1 MLKNQSV
8 FNNKNKGIKREI
20 LFLALPAI
28 LSNITVPLMGLCDTT
43 IAGHLGSPLYLAA
56 IAVGTMMANVIFWL
70 FGFLR
75 MGTTG
80 LTAKAYGSKNVTETC
95 RIFSRAFYLG
105 IGAGIIILMVSPLLC
120 NLLLFLLSPKEEVR
134 LLAIDYFRIVI
145 FGAPAQLATMA
156 VTGWFIGM
164 QNTTRPMIVAIS
176 TNLINIVASLLG
188 VFYFKVGFIGIPTGT
203 LIANWLGLIVAII
216 LALPLSDSRLF
227 RSPISVWKGG
237 GVGRF
242 FKVSTDLFFRSACIM
257 IVSMLVTSIGARLG
271 SDILAANAVIM
282 QFFIF
287 FSYFMDGFA
296 FSGEALCGKAA
307 GAGDLEMF
315 KQTLR
320 GIFFWGL
327 SMTIAMT
334 FIYVFGWD
342 LIAGFITDEEEI
354 INIVSHLK
362 IILMILPAIS
372 VAGFLFDGI
381 YIGLT
386 ATRQMLIA
394 TFLSLMVFVIISIAL
409 PQLIKCYGNQTIS
422 SLDTDIML
430 WIGFSAYLLTR
441 GIDLAS

>member
-1 MLKNQSV
+1 M
-8 FNNKNKGIKREI
+8 
-20 LFLALPAI
+20 
-28 LSNITVPLMGLCDTT
+28 SNITVPLMGLCDTT

-120 NLLLFLLSPKEEVR
+120 NLLLFLMSPKEEVR

-441 GIDLAS
+441 GVALASLLKRTSKKFLNI